1 MKTIPYKTIVNAI
14 RTLCAKAAFNL
25 PADVTKALK
34 QSVKKEASPRG
45 RSLLSHTLENA
56 AIAKKECLPI
66 CQDTGIAVFFV
77 DLGSGVRIT
86 GGTLTD
92 AINEGTRLGYTGRR
106 YLRPSMVDDPLYARK
121 NTFTNTPAVIHCSP
135 VRGQRL
141 SITLAP
147 KGGGSEN
154 MTGLFMLKP
163 SEGEAGVIACVV
175 QAVIRAGGNPCPPVI
190 LGIGIGGT
198 AEIALLLSKKA
209 LLRPVGRRHPEK
221 RFAALER
228 TILDKV
234 NSTGIGPGG
243 LGGTVTALDTH
254 IETFPCHI
262 ATLPV
267 AVSLSC
273 HAARHATVVL

>member
-1 MKTIPYKTIVNAI
+1 MKTIPYKTIVNAV
-14 RTLCAKAAFNL
+14 RMLCAEAAFNL
-25 PADVTKALK
+25 PADVTRALK
-34 QSVKKEASPRG
+34 QSLKKEKSTRG
-45 RSLLSHTLENA
+45 RSLLSRTIENA

-77 DLGSGVRIT
+77 ELGNGIRMT

-92 AINEGTRLGYTGRR
+92 AINEGVRTGYAEGR
-106 YLRPSMVDDPLYARK
+106 LRPSMVDDPLYTRK
-121 NTFTNTPAVIHCSP
+121 NTFTNTPAVVNFLP
-135 VRGQRL
+135 VKGEKL
-141 SITLAP
+141 TITIAP

-163 SEGEAGVIACVV
+163 SEGEAGVVAAAVAAVV
-175 QAVIRAGGNPCPPVI
+175 KAGGNPCPPVI

-198 AEIALLLSKKA
+198 AETALVLSKKA
-209 LLRPVGRRHPEK
+209 LLRAVGQRHPKK

-228 TILDKV
+228 SILDKV

-243 LGGTVTALDTH
+243 LGGTVTALDVH

-273 HAARHATVVL
+273 HAARHATVTL